1 MLKLVVAAAVMLHVV
16 ASKPFTPW
24 TSEDKAKSASKPMDV
39 NVEVTVNG
47 VKIPINLDKYEN
59 SDLTLP
65 RGYQK
70 GEEASNRQG
79 VGLDKYEN
87 SMGQKGP
94 WVNCFGVIC

>member
-1 MLKLVVAAAVMLHVV
+1 MLHVV
-16 ASKPFTPW
+16 
-24 TSEDKAKSASKPMDV
+24 ASKPMDV

-79 VGLDKYEN
+79 VFYERFINPN
-87 SMGQKGP
+87 STVWGR
-94 WVNCFGVIC
+94 

>member
-47 VKIPINLDKYEN
+47 VKIPINFDPQPAGKFQYYDKEGKEPSKSGRFN
-59 SDLTLP
+59 WDEWHKE
-65 RGYQK
+65 GK
-70 GEEASNRQG
+70 EASKSAG
-79 VGLDKYEN
+79 YGWIAWL
-87 SMGQKGP
+87 G
-94 WVNCFGVIC
+94 

>member
-1 MLKLVVAAAVMLHVV
+1 MLHVV

-47 VKIPINLDKYEN
+47 VKIPINLDKE
-59 SDLTLP
+59 
-65 RGYQK
+65 
-70 GEEASNRQG
+70 
-79 VGLDKYEN
+79 EN

-94 WVNCFGVIC
+94 WVMGPSSAGPRGYQKGKEASKPKSGKFNDSVWFKVW